1 VLVQRRGDNAHEMS
15 FYGGDGVLQVER
27 YFATT
32 TALPAQ
38 VMLYDFEPGT
48 AEGEHLHLE
57 GHDDSCS
64 ATSSDEMYVVTA
76 GEVVMTVDGERTVLK
91 AGDSA
96 YAPAGSLHGVAN
108 ESDSPA
114 RLVLVYG
121 EPKLREPTSN
131 GK

>member
-1 VLVQRRGDNAHEMS
+1 MLVQRRGDNAHEMS

-32 TALPAQ
+32 TALPTQ

-64 ATSSDEMYVVTA
+64 ATSSDE
-76 GEVVMTVDGERTVLK
+76 L
-91 AGDSA
+91 
-96 YAPAGSLHGVAN
+96 
-108 ESDSPA
+108 SDSPA
-114 RLVLVYG
+114 QLVLVYG